1 MSFYLGIVE
10 AIVFARFHSKL
21 ELVLMSE
28 VEKRQMLNKL
38 KTKMR
43 ELFSTE
49 IAEHYS
55 VTRSNGENS
64 FSIGGTLQLSITKN

>member
-38 KTKMR
+38 GTKMR

-55 VTRSNGENS
+55 VTRSKGENS
-64 FSIGGTLQLSITKN
+64 SSTAGT